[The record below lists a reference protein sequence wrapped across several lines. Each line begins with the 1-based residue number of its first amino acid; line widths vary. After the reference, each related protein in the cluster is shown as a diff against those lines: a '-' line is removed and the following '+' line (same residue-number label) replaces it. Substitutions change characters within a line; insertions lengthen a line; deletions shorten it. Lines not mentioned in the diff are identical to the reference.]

1 MAIRSAKGTLFKT
14 GDGASPEVYSTV
26 AQMRSIS
33 GPSTTGVKQDIT
45 THSTA
50 GNWME
55 SAVMLLDPG
64 TVGFPANYDSAEA
77 THAFSTGVWS
87 DFTSLTLM
95 HAVIDFPLTI
105 GYLHF
110 SCYCMGHAFDAP
122 VDNILGVNFEFAI
135 TGAITAANGASPY

>member
-1 MAIRSAKGTLFKT
+1 MAIRSAKGTLFKI
-14 GDGASPEVYSTV
+14 GDGASPEVFSTV

-55 SAVMLLDPG
+55 AAVVLNDPG
-64 TVGFPANYDSAEA
+64 TIGFPANYDSAEA
-77 THAFSTGVWS
+77 THAFTTGVWNY
-87 DFTSLTLM
+87 FINLTPFN
-95 HAVIDFPLTI
+95 AVVDFPLTI
-105 GYLHF
+105 GYLYF
-110 SCYCMGHAFDAP
+110 RCYTMGHSLDAP
-122 VDNILGVNFEFAI
+122 VDNILAVNMEFAI